1 MSQSVLIFTIIFALF
16 FFFSSVVIHASV
28 VCLNFVFLFH
38 DFKAMC
44 INGAFHSYA
53 QNNKQIVQQSYTC
66 LNVVFQKVTKVILE
80 RFWSH

>member
-1 MSQSVLIFTIIFALF
+1 MSQSVLIFTIIFAFF

-28 VCLNFVFLFH
+28 VCHNFVFLFH

-53 QNNKQIVQQSYTC
+53 QNNKQTVQQSYT

>member
-1 MSQSVLIFTIIFALF
+1 MSQSVLFFTIILAFF

-28 VCLNFVFLFH
+28 VCHNFVFLFH

-53 QNNKQIVQQSYTC
+53 QNNKQIVQQLYTC
-66 LNVVFQKVTKVILE
+66 LNVVFQKVTTVIVE

>member
-16 FFFSSVVIHASV
+16 FFFSSVVIHAS
-28 VCLNFVFLFH
+28 VFLFH

-66 LNVVFQKVTKVILE
+66 LNVVFQKVTIVILE

>member
-1 MSQSVLIFTIIFALF
+1 MSQSVLIFTIIF
-16 FFFSSVVIHASV
+16 SSVVIHASV
-28 VCLNFVFLFH
+28 VCHNFVFLFH

-53 QNNKQIVQQSYTC
+53 QNNKQIVQQLYTF
-66 LNVVFQKVTKVILE
+66 LNVVFQKVTRVIVE

>member
-1 MSQSVLIFTIIFALF
+1 MSQSVLIFTIILAFF

-28 VCLNFVFLFH
+28 VCHNFVFLFH
-38 DFKAMC
+38 DFKAMY

-53 QNNKQIVQQSYTC
+53 QNNKQIVQLLYTF
-66 LNVVFQKVTKVILE
+66 LNVVFQKVTRVIVE